1 MSLDE
6 FLSTKK
12 KKDSKEPPPKDETF
26 EPLTDSITK
35 SESPNTHS
43 SEDLWSILVE
53 TVKSDV
59 VLFPNLKGYVQG
71 QILPDE
77 PEISPKELASRLNI
91 SIGTAMVLLSELKSN
106 STSNNQ
112 G

>member
-6 FLSTKK
+6 FFSKK
-12 KKDSKEPPPKDETF
+12 KKDSKEPPLKDE
-26 EPLTDSITK
+26 PLEFPPESITENK
-35 SESPNTHS
+35 TINTRS

-53 TVKSDV
+53 TVKGDV

-71 QILPDE
+71 QILPRE
-77 PEISPKELASRLNI
+77 PDISPKELASRLSI

-106 STSNNQ
+106 SISNDQ
-112 G
+112 